1 VPPVTPPPASPA
13 SSTSSPV
20 PLPDELVS
28 LIGSTRGFMPPDEGL
43 ALHAAAVEHL
53 QGGVALEIGTYC
65 GKSTIYLAHAASVA
79 PAGSTVVTIDH
90 HRGSEEQ
97 QPGWEYH
104 DESLVDPEVGLMDT
118 LPFARRAIAASG
130 LEELV
135 VPMVG
140 RSSAISRWWQT
151 PLDLVFVDG
160 GHTDEAAQADFRG
173 WAPHVR
179 LGGALVIH
187 DVFPDPADG
196 GQAPY
201 RIYRQALDGGE
212 FVERSVT
219 GSLRVL
225 QRVVLSAHHH

>member
-1 VPPVTPPPASPA
+1 MTVPDD
-13 SSTSSPV
+13 
-20 PLPDELVS
+20 LMS
-28 LIGSTRGFMPPDEGL
+28 LIEETRGFMPPDEGL
-43 ALHAAAVEHL
+43 ALHAAAAEHL
-53 QGGVALEIGTYC
+53 DGGVALEIGTYC
-65 GKSTIYLAHAASVA
+65 GKSTLYLAHAASVT
-79 PAGSTVVTIDH
+79 GSTVVTIDH

-104 DESLVDPEVGLMDT
+104 DASLVDPELGLMDT
-118 LPFARRAIAASG
+118 LPFARRTIAASG
-130 LEELV
+130 LEEHV
-135 VPMVG
+135 VTVVG
-140 RSSAISRWWQT
+140 RAISRWWRT

-179 LGGALVIH
+179 LGGVLVIH

>member
-1 VPPVTPPPASPA
+1 MPPVTPAVTFPE
-13 SSTSSPV
+13 
-20 PLPDELVS
+20 ELAALVA
-28 LIGSTRGFMPPDEGL
+28 STRGFMPPDEGL

-53 QGGVALEIGTYC
+53 HGGVALEIGTYC
-65 GKSTIYLAHAASVA
+65 AKSTLYLAHAASVT
-79 PAGSTVVTIDH
+79 GSTVVTIDH

-104 DESLVDPEVGLMDT
+104 DASLVDPDTGLMDT
-118 LPFARRAIAASG
+118 LPFARRTLAASG
-130 LEELV
+130 LEDV
-135 VPMVG
+135 VVAMVG
-140 RSSAISRWWQT
+140 RSAAIARWWET

-160 GHTDEAAQADFRG
+160 GHTDEAAQADFHG
-173 WAPHVR
+173 WSPWVR

-201 RIYRQALDGGE
+201 RIYRAALDSGE

-225 QRVVLSAHHH
+225 QRVVLSG

>member
-1 VPPVTPPPASPA
+1 MPA
-13 SSTSSPV
+13 
-20 PLPDELVS
+20 
-28 LIGSTRGFMPPDEGL
+28 DEGL
-43 ALHAAAVEHL
+43 ALHAAALEHL
-53 QGGVALEIGTYC
+53 DDGVAVEIGTYC
-65 GKSTIYLAHAASVA
+65 GKSTIYLAHAASVT
-79 PAGSTVVTIDH
+79 GSTVVTIDH

-104 DESLVDPEVGLMDT
+104 DPSLVDPELGLMDT

-130 LEELV
+130 LEDGV
-135 VPMVG
+135 VAMVG

-160 GHTDEAAQADFRG
+160 GHTDEAAQADYRG

-196 GQAPY
+196 GQAPF
-201 RIYRQALDGGE
+201 RIYRAALDSGE

-225 QRVVLSAHHH
+225 QRVVLSAHVH

>member
-1 VPPVTPPPASPA
+1 M
-13 SSTSSPV
+13 SPV
-20 PLPDELVS
+20 SFPAELAALVDA
-28 LIGSTRGFMPPDEGL
+28 TRGFMPADEGL
-43 ALHAAAVEHL
+43 ALHAAATEYL
-53 QGGVALEIGTYC
+53 QGGVAMEIGTYC
-65 GKSTIYLAHAASVA
+65 GKSTIYLAHAASVT
-79 PAGSTVVTIDH
+79 GSTAATIDH

-104 DESLVDPEVGLMDT
+104 DESVVDPELGLMDT

-130 LEELV
+130 LEEFV
-135 VPMVG
+135 VLMVG
-140 RSSAISRWWQT
+140 RSSAISRWWQS
-151 PLDLVFVDG
+151 PLDLVFIDG
-160 GHTDEAAQADFRG
+160 GHTEEAAQADFHG

-201 RIYRQALDGGE
+201 RIYRQALDSGE

-225 QRVVLSAHHH
+225 QRVVLSAHVH

>member
-1 VPPVTPPPASPA
+1 MPPVTEFPPRLA
-13 SSTSSPV
+13 
-20 PLPDELVS
+20 ELVEA
-28 LIGSTRGFMPPDEGL
+28 TRGFMPADEGL

-53 QGGVALEIGTYC
+53 DGGVALEIGTYC
-65 GKSTIYLAHAASVA
+65 AKSTIYLAHAASVT
-79 PAGSTVVTIDH
+79 GSTVVTIDH

-104 DESLVDPEVGLMDT
+104 DPSLVDPETGLMDT

-130 LEELV
+130 LEDV
-135 VPMVG
+135 VVAMLG

-201 RIYRQALDGGE
+201 RIYRAALDSGE
-212 FVERSVT
+212 FVERSFT

-225 QRVVLSAHHH
+225 QRVVLSAHVH

>member
-1 VPPVTPPPASPA
+1 MPPVTPPSDV
-13 SSTSSPV
+13 PV
-20 PLPDELVS
+20 PSVPFPDELARLVKA
-28 LIGSTRGFMPPDEGL
+28 TKGFMPPDEGL
-43 ALHAAAVEHL
+43 ALHAAAL
-53 QGGVALEIGTYC
+53 RFGAGGVMVEVGTYC
-65 GKSTIYLAHAASVA
+65 GKSSIYLGHAASVT
-79 PAGSTVVTIDH
+79 GGTVVTIDH

-104 DESLVDPEVGLMDT
+104 DTSLVDPATGLMDT
-118 LPFARRAIAASG
+118 LPFARQAIAAAG
-130 LEELV
+130 LEESV
-135 VPMVG
+135 VAVVG
-140 RSSAISRWWQT
+140 RSSAISRWWGT

-160 GHTDEAAQADFRG
+160 GHTEEAAQADYHG

-201 RIYRQALDGGE
+201 GIYRQAIDGGE

>member
-1 VPPVTPPPASPA
+1 MPPVTFPPELALL
-13 SSTSSPV
+13 V
-20 PLPDELVS
+20 DE
-28 LIGSTRGFMPPDEGL
+28 TKGFMPEDEGL
-43 ALHAAAVEHL
+43 ALHAAALEHL
-53 QGGVALEIGTYC
+53 TGGVAVEIGTYC
-65 GKSTIYLAHAASVA
+65 GKSTIYLGHAASVT
-79 PAGSTVVTIDH
+79 GSTVVTIDH

-104 DESLVDPEVGLMDT
+104 DESLVDQETGLMDT
-118 LPFARRAIAASG
+118 LPSARRAIAASG
-130 LEELV
+130 LDDV
-135 VPMVG
+135 VVAMVG

-201 RIYRQALDGGE
+201 RIYRAALDSGE

-225 QRVVLSAHHH
+225 QRVVLSAHVH

>member
-1 VPPVTPPPASPA
+1 MHPVTA
-13 SSTSSPV
+13 
-20 PLPDELVS
+20 LPDDLAA
-28 LIGSTRGFMPPDEGL
+28 LIESTRGFMPADEGL
-43 ALHAAAVEHL
+43 ALHAAALEHL
-53 QGGVALEIGTYC
+53 SAGIALEVGTYC
-65 GKSTIYLAHAASVA
+65 GKSTLYLAHAASVT
-79 PAGSTVVTIDH
+79 GSTVVTIDH

-104 DESLVDPEVGLMDT
+104 DPSLVDPELGVMDT

-130 LEELV
+130 LEESV
-135 VPMVG
+135 VAVVG
-140 RSSAISRWWQT
+140 RSSAVSRWWTT
-151 PLDLVFVDG
+151 PVDLVFVDG

-201 RIYRQALDGGE
+201 RIYRQAIDGGE

>member
-1 VPPVTPPPASPA
+1 MNQTLFPESLAA
-13 SSTSSPV
+13 
-20 PLPDELVS
+20 LVDA
-28 LIGSTRGFMPPDEGL
+28 TRGFMPADEGL
-43 ALHAAAVEHL
+43 ALHAAALEYL
-53 QGGVALEIGTYC
+53 DGGLAVEIGTYC
-65 GKSTIYLAHAASVA
+65 AKSTLYLAHAASLTD
-79 PAGSTVVTIDH
+79 SIVVTIDH

-104 DESLVDPEVGLMDT
+104 DPSLVDPELGLMDT
-118 LPFARRAIAASG
+118 LPFARRTLAASG
-130 LEELV
+130 LEDFV

-151 PLDLVFVDG
+151 PVDLVFIDG
-160 GHTDEAAQADFRG
+160 GHTDEAAQADFHG
-173 WAPHVR
+173 WAPQVR

-201 RIYRQALDGGE
+201 RIYREALDSSE

-219 GSLRVL
+219 GSMRVL
-225 QRVVLSAHHH
+225 QRVVLAAHHR

>member
-1 VPPVTPPPASPA
+1 VTI
-13 SSTSSPV
+13 
-20 PLPDELVS
+20 PDELLS
-28 LIGSTRGFMPPDEGL
+28 LIAATRGFMPDDEGL

-53 QGGVALEIGTYC
+53 DGGVALEIGTYC
-65 GKSTIYLAHAASVA
+65 GKSTLYLA
-79 PAGSTVVTIDH
+79 

-104 DESLVDPEVGLMDT
+104 DESLVDPELGLMDT
-118 LPFARRAIAASG
+118 LPFARRTIAASG
-130 LEELV
+130 LEDHV
-135 VPMVG
+135 VTVVG
-140 RSSAISRWWQT
+140 RSSAISRWWRT

-179 LGGALVIH
+179 LGGVLVIH